1 MQYAVA
7 VWGASQN
14 GPSIALRDLIS
25 WHNPRSVKRQKES
38 SGCEVPFMKRF
49 CQGCESFVKS
59 HLFCETF
66 PIFVALKRDIE
77 KMEKEKTQIQS
88 PKALAWQRF
97 RKNKL
102 GMAASFFIIVFALLA
117 IFAYCFIPDP
127 TPNANRQLLEL
138 STQKPGFE
146 VDMLLVPKEIPN
158 PKQSFFKTLLQGKP
172 DDYIFIP
179 YDSLKISATQTEVF
193 LFNPEKS
200 GTIRTETYSNQ
211 EITKKNFS
219 SQADAENY
227 ILRNCTK
234 HQKFLLG
241 TDQFGRDFLS
251 RLVLGSRISLTVGF
265 IAVFLSLLIGI
276 TVGSLGGFFRG
287 KVDDVVVWFINV
299 VWSIPTLLLVIAI
312 TFALGKGIAQVF
324 IAVGLTMW
332 VEVAR
337 IVRGQILSIR
347 ETTFVEAGK
356 ALGFKNIR
364 IIFKHILPNIINPI
378 IVVSAAN
385 FASAILLEAGLS
397 FLGIGVQPPMPSW
410 GSMIKE
416 NYAFIILDAAYLAI
430 LPGIAIMLLVLAFML
445 VGNALR
451 DALDVKN

>member
-1 MQYAVA
+1 MDEQ
-7 VWGASQN
+7 
-14 GPSIALRDLIS
+14 P
-25 WHNPRSVKRQKES
+25 KRN
-38 SGCEVPFMKRF
+38 
-49 CQGCESFVKS
+49 
-59 HLFCETF
+59 
-66 PIFVALKRDIE
+66 
-77 KMEKEKTQIQS
+77 QS
-88 PKALAWQRF
+88 PKALAWKRF
-97 RKNKL
+97 RSNKL
-102 GMAASFFIIVFALLA
+102 GMASCGFVLLWALLA
-117 IFAYCFIPDP
+117 LFAYLVIPDK
-127 TPNANRQLLEL
+127 TPNANRQILEI
-138 STQKPGFE
+138 STKKPGFE
-146 VDMLLVPKEIPN
+146 VDMLMVPKETP
-158 PKQSFFKTLLQGKP
+158 PAKTPFFQ
-172 DDYIFIP
+172 
-179 YDSLKISATQTEVF
+179 F
-193 LFNPEKS
+193 LFNGRPDDCIYLPFDSLRVDATATTVYLYQAEES
-200 GTIRTETYSNQ
+200 QSTRTEILDNQ
-211 EITKKNFS
+211 ELTAKAFATAAE
-219 SQADAENY
+219 ADTY
-227 ILRNCTK
+227 IRSHCVK
-234 HQKFLLG
+234 HRKFLLG

-265 IAVFLSLLIGI
+265 IAVLLSLMIGI
-276 TVGSLGGFFRG
+276 VMGSLGGFFRG
-287 KVDDVVVWFINV
+287 KVDDAVVWFINV

-356 ALGFKNIR
+356 ALGFKNLR
-364 IIFKHILPNIINPI
+364 IIFRHILPNILNPI

-445 VGNALR
+445 IGNALR
-451 DALDVKN
+451 EALDVKN

>member
-1 MQYAVA
+1 MRNFVL
-7 VWGASQN
+7 SN
-14 GPSIALRDLIS
+14 KALS
-25 WHNPRSVKRQKES
+25 MTSKNTS
-38 SGCEVPFMKRF
+38 S
-49 CQGCESFVKS
+49 
-59 HLFCETF
+59 
-66 PIFVALKRDIE
+66 
-77 KMEKEKTQIQS
+77 QS
-88 PKALAWQRF
+88 PKALAWKRF
-97 RKNKL
+97 RSNKL
-102 GMAASFFIIVFALLA
+102 GMASCIFVLLWALLA
-117 IFAYCFIPDP
+117 LFAYVIIPDK
-127 TPNANRQLLEL
+127 TPNANRQILEI

-146 VDMLLVPKEIPN
+146 VDMLILPKEQPN
-158 PKQSFFKTLLQGKP
+158 PKTPFFK
-172 DDYIFIP
+172 
-179 YDSLKISATQTEVF
+179 F
-193 LFNPEKS
+193 LFNGRPDDCLYLPFDSLRINKEVTTVYLFQSGESSTVRTEIIDNNELILGGPSTSSKLLNHTVGNGPSTSS
-200 GTIRTETYSNQ
+200 GTLNFYDEGDVSTGSTTATFGNDEEADQYIRSH
-211 EITKKNFS
+211 
-219 SQADAENY
+219 
-227 ILRNCTK
+227 CVK
-234 HQKFLLG
+234 HRKFLLG

-265 IAVFLSLLIGI
+265 IAVLLSLMIGI
-276 TVGSLGGFFRG
+276 VMGSLGGFFRG
-287 KVDDVVVWFINV
+287 RVDDAVVWFINV

-356 ALGFKNIR
+356 ALGFKNLR
-364 IIFKHILPNIINPI
+364 IIFRHILPNILNPI

-445 VGNALR
+445 IGNALR
-451 DALDVKN
+451 EALDVKN

>member
-1 MQYAVA
+1 MDEQPK
-7 VWGASQN
+7 QN
-14 GPSIALRDLIS
+14 
-25 WHNPRSVKRQKES
+25 
-38 SGCEVPFMKRF
+38 
-49 CQGCESFVKS
+49 
-59 HLFCETF
+59 
-66 PIFVALKRDIE
+66 
-77 KMEKEKTQIQS
+77 QS
-88 PKALAWQRF
+88 PKALAWKRF
-97 RKNKL
+97 RSNKL
-102 GMAASFFIIVFALLA
+102 GMASCGIVLIWALLA
-117 IFAYCFIPDP
+117 LFAYLVIPDK
-127 TPNANRQLLEL
+127 TPNANRQILEI
-138 STQKPGFE
+138 STKKPGFE
-146 VDMLLVPKEIPN
+146 VDMLMVPKETP
-158 PKQSFFKTLLQGKP
+158 PAKTPFFQ
-172 DDYIFIP
+172 
-179 YDSLKISATQTEVF
+179 F
-193 LFNPEKS
+193 LFNGRPDDCIYLPFDSIHVDASQTTVYLYQSEAS
-200 GTIRTETYSNQ
+200 LNVRTEIIDNKELVGLGPSTSSGALVFTSAEEADTYIRSH
-211 EITKKNFS
+211 
-219 SQADAENY
+219 
-227 ILRNCTK
+227 CVK
-234 HQKFLLG
+234 HRKFLLG

-265 IAVFLSLLIGI
+265 IAVLLSLMIGI
-276 TVGSLGGFFRG
+276 VMGSLGGFFRG
-287 KVDDVVVWFINV
+287 KVDDAVVWFINV

-356 ALGFKNIR
+356 ALGFKNLR
-364 IIFKHILPNIINPI
+364 IIFRHILPNILNPI

-445 VGNALR
+445 IGNALR
-451 DALDVKN
+451 EALDVKN

>member
-1 MQYAVA
+1 M
-7 VWGASQN
+7 N
-14 GPSIALRDLIS
+14 G
-25 WHNPRSVKRQKES
+25 K
-38 SGCEVPFMKRF
+38 
-49 CQGCESFVKS
+49 
-59 HLFCETF
+59 
-66 PIFVALKRDIE
+66 LKQE
-77 KMEKEKTQIQS
+77 QS
-88 PKALAWQRF
+88 PKALAWKRF
-97 RKNKL
+97 RSNKL
-102 GMAASFFIIVFALLA
+102 GMVSCGFVLLWALMAL
-117 IFAYCFIPDP
+117 FAYLIIPDK
-127 TPNANRQLLEL
+127 TPNANRQILEI
-138 STQKPGFE
+138 STKKPGFE
-146 VDMLLVPKEIPN
+146 VDMLMVPKETP
-158 PKQSFFKTLLQGKP
+158 PAKTPFFQ
-172 DDYIFIP
+172 
-179 YDSLKISATQTEVF
+179 F
-193 LFNPEKS
+193 LFNGRPDDCIYLPFDSIRVDKETTIVYLYQAEESSTVRTEVVDNLDLIGLSTLRQAQGS
-200 GTIRTETYSNQ
+200 GTLAFTTVEEADTYIRSH
-211 EITKKNFS
+211 
-219 SQADAENY
+219 
-227 ILRNCTK
+227 CMK
-234 HQKFLLG
+234 HRKFLLG

-265 IAVFLSLLIGI
+265 IAVLLSLMIGI
-276 TVGSLGGFFRG
+276 VMGSLGGFFRG
-287 KVDDVVVWFINV
+287 KVDDAVVWFINV

-356 ALGFKNIR
+356 ALGFKNLR
-364 IIFKHILPNIINPI
+364 IIFKHILPNILNPI

-445 VGNALR
+445 IGNALR
-451 DALDVKN
+451 EALDVKN

>member
-1 MQYAVA
+1 MLNFVL
-7 VWGASQN
+7 SN
-14 GPSIALRDLIS
+14 KALSMTDK
-25 WHNPRSVKRQKES
+25 NTS
-38 SGCEVPFMKRF
+38 S
-49 CQGCESFVKS
+49 
-59 HLFCETF
+59 
-66 PIFVALKRDIE
+66 
-77 KMEKEKTQIQS
+77 QS
-88 PKALAWQRF
+88 PKALAWKRF
-97 RKNKL
+97 RSNKL
-102 GMAASFFIIVFALLA
+102 GMASCVFVLLWALLA
-117 IFAYCFIPDP
+117 LFAYVIIPDK
-127 TPNANRQLLEL
+127 TPNANRQILEI

-146 VDMLLVPKEIPN
+146 VDMLMLPKEQPN
-158 PKQSFFKTLLQGKP
+158 PKTPFFK
-172 DDYIFIP
+172 
-179 YDSLKISATQTEVF
+179 F
-193 LFNPEKS
+193 LFNGRPDDCLYLPFDSLRINKKVTTVYLYQSGESSTVRTEVIDNNELIGGDSSTGSKLLDHTIENGPSTGS
-200 GTIRTETYSNQ
+200 GTLDFSHESGVSTGSTALAFESDEAADQYIRSH
-211 EITKKNFS
+211 
-219 SQADAENY
+219 
-227 ILRNCTK
+227 CVK
-234 HQKFLLG
+234 HRKFLLG

-265 IAVFLSLLIGI
+265 IAVLLSLMIGI
-276 TVGSLGGFFRG
+276 AMGSLGGFFRG
-287 KVDDVVVWFINV
+287 RVDDAVVWFINV

-347 ETTFVEAGK
+347 ETTFVEAGR
-356 ALGFKNIR
+356 ALGFRDLR
-364 IIFKHILPNIINPI
+364 IIFKHILPNILNPI

-445 VGNALR
+445 IGNALR
-451 DALDVKN
+451 EALDVKN